1 MAGQSFIASVI
12 AAEPMWLWR
21 TIGGLLMV
29 GSHVVFAVNVWAM
42 RPSARRRARCRPG
55 RGQEPRVSFGGLHT
69 DHRAIVA
76 VAIIVFFVLTLVMA
90 VLPALREQAFPTPAG
105 ATPRGPRRSADDRST
120 CARAADSVTRSS
132 CVTCRWTGPYG
143 RPSRPGDYALEDPP
157 MLGTQRT
164 GPDLADVGAR
174 QPSETWHLIHLY
186 DPRAVVPQSVMPAYR
201 WYFVEK
207 DQAGPGDVVVPVPA
221 DSAPRGKV
229 IVAGPDA
236 KALVRYLLSLKQAK
250 VSP

>member
-1 MAGQSFIASVI
+1 M
-12 AAEPMWLWR
+12 
-21 TIGGLLMV
+21 
-29 GSHVVFAVNVWAM
+29 
-42 RPSARRRARCRPG
+42 
-55 RGQEPRVSFGGLHT
+55 SFGGLHT

-76 VAIIVFFVLTLVMA
+76 VAVIVFFVLTLVMA
-90 VLPALREQAFPTPAG
+90 VLPALREQALSAPAG
-105 ATPRGPRRSADDRST
+105 VTPRGGEAERGRQVYLLEGCGFCHTQFVRDLPMDR
-120 CARAADSVTRSS
+120 
-132 CVTCRWTGPYG
+132 PYG
-143 RPSRPGDYALEDPP
+143 RPSRAGDYALEDPP

-164 GPDLADVGAR
+164 GPDLAAVGSR

-201 WYFVEK
+201 WYFMEK

-221 DSAPRGKV
+221 GNAPPGKV

-236 KALVRYLLSLKQAK
+236 KALVRYLLSLQQPK